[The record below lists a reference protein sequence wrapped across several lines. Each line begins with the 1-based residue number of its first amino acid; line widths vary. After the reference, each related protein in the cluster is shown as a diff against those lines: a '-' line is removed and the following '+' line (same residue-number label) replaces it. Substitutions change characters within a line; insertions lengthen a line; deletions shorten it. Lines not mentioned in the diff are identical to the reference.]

1 MVVLKLWSHERR
13 FLSRIDFNRK
23 AIKQETIN
31 SSFFQILGGKKIH
44 RHYFPKFK
52 LLPFLFFLNLWCL
65 LLLEYSAANQRHWM
79 KKSQMNVNG
88 IKLIIPILVI
98 CFPWICVSMTTMTI
112 YGERKERGGRTK
124 KEKGKEIFLINMIP
138 VYTDVFKIGV
148 FNSWIPSNKKL
159 YHYVRI
165 S

>member
-1 MVVLKLWSHERR
+1 
-13 FLSRIDFNRK
+13 
-23 AIKQETIN
+23 
-31 SSFFQILGGKKIH
+31 
-44 RHYFPKFK
+44 
-52 LLPFLFFLNLWCL
+52 
-65 LLLEYSAANQRHWM
+65 M

-124 KEKGKEIFLINMIP
+124 KEKGKEIFLINMIL

-148 FNSWIPSNKKL
+148 FNS
-159 YHYVRI
+159 
-165 S
+165 